1 MSKLPFDDEPMA
13 PGAPPSAAEGP
24 SGETSPKLAPATA
37 ASKRGPEVPAV
48 PNTPPKA
55 RYEFSP
61 KLTAGTAPPAS
72 MPPVS
77 TAPTRQVL
85 TVSELSA
92 TIRDT
97 LESRFQAVWV
107 EGEISNARLWNTGH
121 LYFTLKDSASQ
132 VKAVIFRGS
141 LRYLKFKPEDGLRVV
156 ARGKISVYDVKGE
169 YQLICEHLEP
179 QGFGPLQVA
188 FEQLK
193 KKLAADGL
201 FEAARKR
208 PLPALPRR
216 IGLVTSIDG
225 AALRDMVRVLRRRYP
240 NAHLIIAPTRVQG
253 EGAAGEIARA
263 LKLVARVP
271 HVDVIIVGRGGG
283 SLEDLWAFNEEV
295 VARAIAASPVPVIS
309 GVGHETDTTIADFVA
324 DLRAATPSAAAEMVV
339 GRKDQFFAH
348 IDRICERLDAAMGHR
363 LRRLE
368 SRLHLLEARPGYA
381 GYPGRL
387 AFRGRHVSELTS
399 ALRHGA
405 GQAVARR
412 SRRHE
417 LLRRSLDQFD
427 PRHRLGAIRTR
438 LVSREA
444 QLTAAARRRV
454 THAQGRLGGL
464 AARLEGLSP
473 LAVLGRG
480 YAVTWDAART
490 RIIRDAAT
498 LRAGD
503 AIRVTLERGSLDAT
517 ITRTHGPND

>member
-1 MSKLPFDDEPMA
+1 MSKLPFDEDPPASPA
-13 PGAPPSAAEGP
+13 PKVPN
-24 SGETSPKLAPATA
+24 
-37 ASKRGPEVPAV
+37 VPAV
-48 PNTPPKA
+48 PKGFVPGAPVPVPKA

-61 KLTAGTAPPAS
+61 KLTASSTPTSPTPAVPS
-72 MPPVS
+72 
-77 TAPTRQVL
+77 APTRQVL

-92 TIRDT
+92 TIRDA
-97 LESRFQAVWV
+97 LESKFQNVWV

-132 VKAVIFRGS
+132 IKAVIFRGS

-169 YQLICEHLEP
+169 YQLICEHMEP
-179 QGFGPLQVA
+179 QGYGPLQVA

-193 KKLAADGL
+193 KKLSAEGL
-201 FEAARKR
+201 FEASRKR

-240 NAHLIIAPTRVQG
+240 NAHLVISPTRVQG
-253 EGAAGEIARA
+253 EGAAGEVARA
-263 LKLVARVP
+263 LKLVGRVP
-271 HVDVIIVGRGGG
+271 HVDVIIVARGGG
-283 SLEDLWAFNEEV
+283 SLEDLWAFNEEA

-324 DLRAATPSAAAEMVV
+324 DLRAATPSAAAELVV

-348 IDRICERLDAAMGHR
+348 IDRTCERLDAAMAHR

-368 SRLHLLEARPGYA
+368 SRLHQLEARPGYS
-381 GYPGRL
+381 GFPGRV
-387 AFRGRHVSELTS
+387 AFRGRHVSELAS
-399 ALRHGA
+399 ALRHGM
-405 GQAVARR
+405 GQVLSRRARR
-412 SRRHE
+412 HDG
-417 LLRRSLDQFD
+417 LRRSLDQFD

-438 LVSREA
+438 LVARDG

-454 THAQGRLGGL
+454 TMAQGRFGGL
-464 AARLEGLSP
+464 TARLEGLSP

-490 RIIRDAAT
+490 RIIRDAST

-503 AIRVTLERGSLDAT
+503 DIRVTLERGSLDAT
-517 ITRTHGPND
+517 IIRTHGPND